1 MFYRWNVSLVSKNI
15 DEKIQTLW
23 KQGVEEDKF
32 LFNKTVANLLKN
44 FQTKIFHT
52 RQVAKNYLLSGP
64 GPLSSL

>member
-44 FQTKIFHT
+44 FQTKIFWPD
-52 RQVAKNYLLSGP
+52 SSS
-64 GPLSSL
+64 PL

>member
-23 KQGVEEDKF
+23 KQGVEEDK
-32 LFNKTVANLLKN
+32 KTVADLLKN
-44 FQTKIFHT
+44 FQTKIFHM
-52 RQVAKNYLLSGP
+52 RQVAKKYLLSGP